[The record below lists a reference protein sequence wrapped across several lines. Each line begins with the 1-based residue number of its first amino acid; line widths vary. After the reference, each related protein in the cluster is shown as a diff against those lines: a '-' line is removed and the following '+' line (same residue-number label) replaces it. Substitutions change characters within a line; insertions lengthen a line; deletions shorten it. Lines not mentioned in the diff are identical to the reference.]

1 MAIRIGNETS
11 CCVDNLNKQRDI
23 HFDSLHP
30 DPNQAHSATLA
41 ISELNGIEQ
50 IDVLSPTRIAVRYQ
64 LSLITLADIE
74 FVLRELG
81 YHLDG
86 SLMSKMKRALYAY
99 TEETER
105 ANLGYTS
112 SQQSTRDVF
121 IKQYQ
126 KRPHGCRDPRPAYW
140 RGYL

>member
-1 MAIRIGNETS
+1 MAI
-11 CCVDNLNKQRDI
+11 LKKQREVL
-23 HFDSLHP
+23 FDELHP

-41 ISELNGIEQ
+41 INELNGIEQ
-50 IDVLSPTRIAVRYQ
+50 VDVLSPTRMVVHYQ
-64 LSLITLADIE
+64 LSQITLADIE

-105 ANLGYTS
+105 ANHGYKS
-112 SQQSTRDVF
+112 SQGKSTRDVF

-126 KRPHGCRDPRPAYW
+126 KRPHGCRDPRPSDW
-140 RGYL
+140 RDYL

>member
-1 MAIRIGNETS
+1 MVI
-11 CCVDNLNKQRDI
+11 LKKQREI
-23 HFDSLHP
+23 LFSPLHP

-41 ISELNGIEQ
+41 LSDFNGIER
-50 IDVLSPTRIAVRYQ
+50 IDVHSPTRLTVCYL
-64 LSLITLADIE
+64 LSIVTLADIE

-81 YHLDG
+81 YHLDN

-105 ANLGYTS
+105 ANHGYS
-112 SQQSTRDVF
+112 HSQDQSTRDVF

-126 KRPHGCRDPRPAYW
+126 KRPHGCRDPRPSHW
-140 RGYL
+140 RDYL

>member
-1 MAIRIGNETS
+1 MK
-11 CCVDNLNKQRDI
+11 KQREI
-23 HFDSLHP
+23 LFDPLHP

-41 ISELNGIEQ
+41 LNDFNGIEHT
-50 IDVLSPTRIAVRYQ
+50 DALSPIRLMVRYH
-64 LSLITLADIE
+64 LSKVTLADIE

-81 YHLDG
+81 YHLDN

-105 ANLGYTS
+105 ANHGYSS
-112 SQQSTRDVF
+112 SQGKTTRDVF

-126 KRPHGCRDPRPAYW
+126 KRPHGCRDPRPSHW
-140 RGYL
+140 RDYL

>member
-1 MAIRIGNETS
+1 VAIRISSETS
-11 CCVDNLNKQRDI
+11 SRVDNLNKHRDI
-23 HFDSLHP
+23 LFDSLHP

-41 ISELNGIEQ
+41 ISDLNGIEQ
-50 IDVLSPTRIAVRYQ
+50 IDVISPTRIAVRYQ

-126 KRPHGCRDPRPAYW
+126 KRPHGCRDPRPDYW
-140 RGYL
+140 RDYL

>member
-1 MAIRIGNETS
+1 VVI
-11 CCVDNLNKQRDI
+11 LKKQREI
-23 HFDSLHP
+23 LFDELHP

-50 IDVLSPTRIAVRYQ
+50 VEALSPLRLVVRYQ
-64 LSLITLADIE
+64 LSEITLADIE

-86 SLMSKMKRALYAY
+86 SIMSKMKRALYGY
-99 TEETER
+99 SEETER
-105 ANLGYTS
+105 ANHGYTS

-121 IKQYQ
+121 MKQYQ
-126 KRPHGCRDPRPAYW
+126 KRPHGCRDPRPSHW
-140 RGYL
+140 RDYL

>member
-1 MAIRIGNETS
+1 VAI
-11 CCVDNLNKQRDI
+11 LKKQREI
-23 HFDSLHP
+23 LFDPLHP

-41 ISELNGIEQ
+41 LNDFNGIEH
-50 IDVLSPTRIAVRYQ
+50 IDVLSPTRLMVRYY
-64 LSLITLADIE
+64 LNKVTLADIE

-86 SLMSKMKRALYAY
+86 SIMSKMKRALYAY

-105 ANLGYTS
+105 ANHGYSS
-112 SQQSTRDVF
+112 SQGKSTRDVF

-126 KRPHGCRDPRPAYW
+126 KRPHGCRDPRPSHW
-140 RGYL
+140 RDYL

>member
-1 MAIRIGNETS
+1 MDI
-11 CCVDNLNKQRDI
+11 LKKQREVL
-23 HFDSLHP
+23 FDELHP

-41 ISELNGIEQ
+41 INELNGIEQ
-50 IDVLSPTRIAVRYQ
+50 IDVHSPTRMVVHYQ
-64 LSLITLADIE
+64 LSQITLADIE

-105 ANLGYTS
+105 ANHGYTS

-126 KRPHGCRDPRPAYW
+126 KRPHGCRDPRPSHW
-140 RGYL
+140 RDYL

>member
-1 MAIRIGNETS
+1 MDI
-11 CCVDNLNKQRDI
+11 LKKQREI
-23 HFDSLHP
+23 LFDSLHP

-41 ISELNGIEQ
+41 ISELTGIEQ
-50 IDVLSPTRIAVRYQ
+50 IDVHSPTRMVVRYH
-64 LSLITLADIE
+64 LNDITLADIE

-121 IKQYQ
+121 IRQYQ
-126 KRPHGCRDPRPAYW
+126 KRPHGCRDPRPDHW
-140 RGYL
+140 RDYL

>member
-1 MAIRIGNETS
+1 MDI
-11 CCVDNLNKQRDI
+11 LKKQREI
-23 HFDSLHP
+23 LFDSLHP

-50 IDVLSPTRIAVRYQ
+50 MDVLSPTRMVVRYH
-64 LSLITLADIE
+64 LNEITLADIE
-74 FVLRELG
+74 FVLQELG

-105 ANLGYTS
+105 ANHGYTS

-121 IKQYQ
+121 IRQYQ
-126 KRPHGCRDPRPAYW
+126 KRPHGCRDPRPDHW
-140 RGYL
+140 RDYL

>member
-1 MAIRIGNETS
+1 MDI
-11 CCVDNLNKQRDI
+11 LKKQREI
-23 HFDSLHP
+23 LFDSLHP
-30 DPNQAHSATLA
+30 DPNQAHSATQA
-41 ISELNGIEQ
+41 IRELNGIDQ
-50 IDVLSPTRIAVRYQ
+50 VDVLSPTRIVVRYQ
-64 LSLITLADIE
+64 LSQVTLADIE

-105 ANLGYTS
+105 ANQGYTS
-112 SQQSTRDVF
+112 SQQSTRDLF